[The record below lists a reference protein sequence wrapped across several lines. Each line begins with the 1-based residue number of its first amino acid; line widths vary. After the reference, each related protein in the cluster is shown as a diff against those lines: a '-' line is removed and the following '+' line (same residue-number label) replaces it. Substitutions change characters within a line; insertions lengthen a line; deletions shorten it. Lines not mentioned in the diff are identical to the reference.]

1 MSDKMTVIFYRYDS
15 ICEEDYID
23 AFKTLGIKV
32 REITAEMTDKDILPS
47 ERVRLVHEAIES
59 FEPVFIFSINF
70 FPAIADI
77 CFIHK
82 VLYLCQTVDSPMP
95 TLFSASVKHPTN
107 RIFLFDRAQLRR
119 FSRYNPSCL
128 FHLPLASA
136 VKRYDKVN
144 GNITAEDR
152 KRFSGDI
159 AFVGSLYKEKNPL
172 NGVTLSDYTRGF
184 LNGVMDMQELIYG
197 SNLIERSLNER
208 CINELKK
215 LFPEHFAFDNAVDET
230 DAYIAAHSIV
240 GMELAERERIKT
252 LNLLASRFN
261 TVLYTRSDTSELKGA
276 EVRGGVKT
284 HTEMPKIFKLSRI
297 NLNITIRPI
306 ESGLPLRIF
315 DIMGSGGFVLTN
327 YQPEIA
333 ELFEVGRELEVY
345 TDHEELMDKCAY
357 YLEHEEERR
366 KIAENG
372 YKRVSEQYTYEKR
385 VMEMLNLILG
395 EA

>member
-1 MSDKMTVIFYRYDS
+1 MAARKEPPLELPLSFDEAYKDLSSQMRSLHISRVD
-15 ICEEDYID
+15 
-23 AFKTLGIKV
+23 
-32 REITAEMTDKDILPS
+32 EMP
-47 ERVRLVHEAIES
+47 RIE
-59 FEPVFIFSINF
+59 
-70 FPAIADI
+70 
-77 CFIHK
+77 
-82 VLYLCQTVDSPMP
+82 LYLDQV
-95 TLFSASVKHPTN
+95 L
-107 RIFLFDRAQLRR
+107 
-119 FSRYNPSCL
+119 
-128 FHLPLASA
+128 
-136 VKRYDKVN
+136 
-144 GNITAEDR
+144 
-152 KRFSGDI
+152 
-159 AFVGSLYKEKNPL
+159 
-172 NGVTLSDYTRGF
+172 
-184 LNGVMDMQELIYG
+184 
-197 SNLIERSLNER
+197 
-208 CINELKK
+208 
-215 LFPEHFAFDNAVDET
+215 
-230 DAYIAAHSIV
+230 SIV